1 MYDLLKKIY
10 YLNEDLFKN
19 YLKRKTPNPKTGLS
33 DYEKNR
39 ILKYPKL
46 QAGETT
52 LFEKPFSFSDNAG
65 FLHSLEE
72 IFETEIYKFQTQDEI
87 PYIIDCGANF
97 GLSIL
102 YFKKLYPN
110 AKIIAFEPDKK
121 IFETLKKNIQYFPNH
136 EDIEIHETAVWTE
149 DSQLKFYADGSLAG
163 SIVTDYSERNLV
175 EIIEAVD
182 LKKYLTRKISFL
194 KIDIEGAENKV
205 IFDIA
210 PHLHFVDKL
219 FLEFHGLKNERQNL
233 DKILSLLTSCGFE
246 YYIRLAGDTMRFPF
260 CNETPKAFN
269 QQLNI
274 LCFRK

>member
-110 AKIIAFEPDKK
+110 A
-121 IFETLKKNIQYFPNH
+121 
-136 EDIEIHETAVWTE
+136 
-149 DSQLKFYADGSLAG
+149 
-163 SIVTDYSERNLV
+163 
-175 EIIEAVD
+175 
-182 LKKYLTRKISFL
+182 
-194 KIDIEGAENKV
+194 
-205 IFDIA
+205 
-210 PHLHFVDKL
+210 
-219 FLEFHGLKNERQNL
+219 
-233 DKILSLLTSCGFE
+233 
-246 YYIRLAGDTMRFPF
+246 
-260 CNETPKAFN
+260 
-269 QQLNI
+269 
-274 LCFRK
+274 